1 MTTPATNLAPPSI
14 TAPLQITIPKGSP
27 TFAINIDGSVL
38 PCTVAQWWVTP
49 MGGSTVKSPLVTTYV
64 PANLDPTDAAIHLSA
79 TIPAADLAAAESAQ
93 IVLFT
98 LQPPAGGQTSNAIA
112 VTIQ

>member
-1 MTTPATNLAPPSI
+1 VN
-14 TAPLQITIPKGSP
+14 GS
-27 TFAINIDGSVL
+27 A
-38 PCTVAQWWVTP
+38 
-49 MGGSTVKSPLVTTYV
+49 VKSPLVTTYV

-79 TIPAADLAAAESAQ
+79 TIPAADLVTAESAQ